1 MDRFKDKITHQDKA
15 DLMAYAFRTDNLPQ
29 AMTVITGKGKMQTV
43 EKQKKKEE
51 MRTFFTTLLRSL
63 YEAENECS
71 KGVWRD
77 IENYFSG
84 ITGLKITLLSE
95 NKQDYSHN
103 IELCLCLWAIQHQKF
118 TVAKGLFRQ
127 TKNIMVAALL
137 AHKCLQKMKEDN
149 TTAIHDLDK
158 IESMAEYYNEI
169 AKETLT
175 ACSRVK
181 NESAKNVLVRKRDEL
196 GGMSLLQIAKYN
208 MSFIAHDACHSKV
221 NEIWFSPLEQLPTV
235 QQKCLFLAIVVISYA
250 VSSRA
255 VLYPNSTFT
264 WASLYTAFRKPYWHL
279 FGELFLEEIDGDAE
293 CVAAGG
299 MTNSTEFC
307 PSTMAHY
314 VMPVLL
320 GVYMLIV
327 HVLLMNLLIAKFS
340 YTVTIVHAETDI
352 YWRYLRFQLVYEYSS
367 RTLIIPPISFIYH
380 VYLLIQF
387 CAKNMCMSLKEEV
400 MNVLSRDYDSFCVTI
415 P

>member
-1 MDRFKDKITHQDKA
+1 MHFLKA
-15 DLMAYAFRTDNLPQ
+15 P
-29 AMTVITGKGKMQTV
+29 VV
-43 EKQKKKEE
+43 
-51 MRTFFTTLLRSL
+51 
-63 YEAENECS
+63 
-71 KGVWRD
+71 
-77 IENYFSG
+77 
-84 ITGLKITLLSE
+84 
-95 NKQDYSHN
+95 
-103 IELCLCLWAIQHQKF
+103 KF
-118 TVAKGLFRQ
+118 AHH
-127 TKNIMVAALL
+127 LL
-137 AHKCLQKMKEDN
+137 AFLTFIAFFAYDLTFGDPKFAWNDGIKFAFVVSFITEEVRQAYQEGRHYLRNVWNWIDISSLALFIAGHNLTMTAYCSESGRVILAVFFIMFSIRLLQVFSCLSQM
-149 TTAIHDLDK
+149 
-158 IESMAEYYNEI
+158 
-169 AKETLT
+169 
-175 ACSRVK
+175 
-181 NESAKNVLVRKRDEL
+181 
-196 GGMSLLQIAKYN
+196 GSLLIMIARMLVDTIY
-208 MSFIAHDACHSKV
+208 FLGI
-221 NEIWFSPLEQLPTV
+221 LTV
-235 QQKCLFLAIVVISYA
+235 VVISYA